1 MTSRGARFNVVS
13 KAMKLREVIRALRKH
28 GCSEEKGTKHSKW
41 TCPSPCRGHS
51 ANIPRHGEISPG
63 VIGDTIK
70 RMACLPEGW
79 LQ

>member
-1 MTSRGARFNVVS
+1 
-13 KAMKLREVIRALRKH
+13 MKRRLVIRALRKN
-28 GCSEEKGTKHSKW
+28 GCAPSGGKEHEKW
-41 TCPSPCRGHS
+41 FCPCAAKHS
-51 ANIPRHGEISPG
+51 ANIPRHGDISPG

>member
-1 MTSRGARFNVVS
+1 MTSRGTRFSVVP
-13 KAMKLREVIRALRKH
+13 KAMKLRLVISALKKH
-28 GCSEEKGTKHSKW
+28 GCTQQGGKEHEKW
-41 TCPSPCRGHS
+41 NCPCGEHS
-51 ANIPRHGEISPG
+51 ANIPRHRQISPG

>member
-1 MTSRGARFNVVS
+1 MTSRGARFSVVP

-41 TCPSPCRGHS
+41 TCPCKGHS
-51 ANIPRHGEISPG
+51 ANIPRHGDISPG